1 MTEAVEVVGLR
12 LGMMSSEGKE
22 SSGKEEGSDSGDSED
37 GSGSVIRRIGNWRV
51 VLLVLRVL
59 GTPRRKFGGRLGPGD
74 MATADHS

>member
-1 MTEAVEVVGLR
+1 MTEAVEVVG

-37 GSGSVIRRIGNWRV
+37 GTGSVILRIGNRGV

-59 GTPRRKFGGRLGPGD
+59 ATPRRKFGGQWW
-74 MATADHS
+74 

>member
-12 LGMMSSEGKE
+12 LGIMSSEGKE

-37 GSGSVIRRIGNWRV
+37 GSRSVIRRIGNWRL

-59 GTPRRKFGGRLGPGD
+59 ATPRRKFGGRD